1 MKIGNIISPLAEL
14 QNTAHIAKNDI
25 LEGIKG
31 INATVAITGQFPY
44 NVAEDLNQRIKTY
57 CDKLE
62 KQLEVLIEAGKD
74 EELYELR
81 NVVVKEVLVTNQFIT
96 YAKSSVDKI
105 SSWLNE
111 RRV

>member
-1 MKIGNIISPLAEL
+1 MKIGNVIGPLTEL
-14 QNTAHIAKNDI
+14 QNTVHTAKNDI
-25 LEGIKG
+25 FESIKG

-44 NVAEDLNQRIKTY
+44 NVAEDLNQRIKAY

-62 KQLEVLIEAGKD
+62 KQLGVLIEADK
-74 EELYELR
+74 EEKLYELR

-105 SSWLNE
+105 SSWLTE

>member
-1 MKIGNIISPLAEL
+1 MKIGNVIGPLTEL
-14 QNTAHIAKNDI
+14 QNTVHNAKNDI
-25 LEGIKG
+25 FESIKG

-44 NVAEDLNQRIKTY
+44 NVAEDLNQRIKAY

-62 KQLEVLIEAGKD
+62 NQLEVLIEAGK
-74 EELYELR
+74 EEKLYELR

-105 SSWLNE
+105 SSWLTE